1 MTIKQWNIPSQWQ
14 EPFVAKL
21 TERGATGAVVNA
33 ALEAIDDKCKAEGEK
48 PLALFGEPVPYAES
62 VILPNT
68 RAAAQSRVRAI
79 ALAVIGLIGMFLALW
94 GWAEMRQDTDE
105 VLGMAPAIPFA
116 VGLLLVLGAA
126 IADAVLGN
134 KADVITS
141 APGTGQKGMALL
153 LNKLAPWIIVLLTGI
168 GMLLLYIRNN

>member
-48 PLALFGEPVPYAES
+48 PLALFGDPVPYAES

-68 RAAAQSRVRAI
+68 EAAAQSRLRAI

-94 GWAEMRQDTDE
+94 GWAEMRQDTGK

>member
-68 RAAAQSRVRAI
+68 KAAAQSRVRAI

-126 IADAVLGN
+126 IADAERDFAHDRVRQL
-134 KADVITS
+134 AELVVD
-141 APGTGQKGMALL
+141 PELRRALTL
-153 LNKLAPWIIVLLTGI
+153 RFPT
-168 GMLLLYIRNN
+168 LYGLPEATVGP

>member
-1 MTIKQWNIPSQWQ
+1 MTIKQWNIPSEWQ

-62 VILPNT
+62 VILPGT
-68 RAAAQSRVRAI
+68 KAAAESRVRAI
-79 ALAVIGLIGMFLALW
+79 ALAVVGLVGMFLTLW
-94 GWAEMRQDTDE
+94 GWAEMRQDTDK
-105 VLGMAPAIPFA
+105 VLGMAPVIPFV
-116 VGLLLVLGAA
+116 VGLLLVIGAA
-126 IADAVLGN
+126 VADAVLGS
-134 KADVITS
+134 KADVIAS
-141 APGTGQKGMALL
+141 APGTGQKGMALV

-168 GMLLLYIRNN
+168 GMVLLYFRNS